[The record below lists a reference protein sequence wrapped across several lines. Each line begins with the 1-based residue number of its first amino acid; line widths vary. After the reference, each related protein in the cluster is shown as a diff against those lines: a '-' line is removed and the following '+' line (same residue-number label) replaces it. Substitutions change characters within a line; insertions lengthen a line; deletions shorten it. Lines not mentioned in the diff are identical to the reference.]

1 MNTWILIMMISGQIL
16 VQEFNDNKSC
26 ENAGI
31 MLSEQYNTKVYHCIF
46 KGELNNGNSRNTI
59 PSKKF

>member
-1 MNTWILIMMISGQIL
+1 MMINGQIL

-31 MLSEQYNTKVYHCIF
+31 MLSEQYNTKVYHCVF